1 MWQAA
6 NLTPLISG
14 ESGRDATPGAKFSHH
29 HFQMRYSSYYL
40 ADKRNDALRTKLA
53 ELEAESS

>member
-1 MWQAA
+1 
-6 NLTPLISG
+6 L
-14 ESGRDATPGAKFSHH
+14 TPGAKFSHH